1 MTFTADHTSLPNNDE
16 HTSASLESLA
26 TVMLSMMGESRDSL
40 DDTPGKWSTEALDF
54 VRATSSVSP
63 EELSYVSGHDVLVVW
78 PKAYLT
84 SMHS

>member
-1 MTFTADHTSLPNNDE
+1 MTVTADHTSLPDNDE

-40 DDTPGKWSTEALDF
+40 DDTPGKWSNEALDF
-54 VRATSSVSP
+54 VRAISSVSP
-63 EELSYVSGHDVLVVW
+63 EELSYVSGHDVLVLW

-84 SMHS
+84 SMYS